1 MVRVLDHAGLFLRD
15 AERSSGP
22 AGGAAPTVEPRA
34 EAGQYLGHI
43 SHQVIIDLV
52 VFNQYRR
59 QHGDKAAQATALG
72 HAISYRFKRDGRGW
86 RVFSTTRLMDVPVV
100 TDQCL
105 GAIAVDLNADHLAVA
120 ETDASG
126 NYLPAWR
133 VPLVTYGKSSRQAE
147 ALVGDAVAGVVEYA
161 RESGETRG
169 RRGCN
174 APGRGS
180 TGWR

>member
-1 MVRVLDHAGLFLRD
+1 MTRIPLPDCLAGEHGKYRVMPGVRFAYGHEQVLAALQSN
-15 AERSSGP
+15 AEY
-22 AGGAAPTVEPRA
+22 A
-34 EAGQYLGHI
+34 
-43 SHQVIIDLV
+43 
-52 VFNQYRR
+52 QYRR
-59 QHGDKAAQATALG
+59 EHGEQEARASCLG
-72 HAISYRFKRDGRGW
+72 QAISYRFEHDAKGW
-86 RVFSTTRLMDVPVV
+86 RVFAPTRMMEVPVV

-105 GAIAVDLNADHLAVA
+105 GAIGVDLNADHLAVA

-126 NYLPAWR
+126 NYVNAWR
-133 VPLVTYGKSSRQAE
+133 DPLVTYGSSTRQAE
-147 ALVGDAVAGVVEYA
+147 ALVGDAVAGVVRYA

>member
-1 MVRVLDHAGLFLRD
+1 M
-15 AERSSGP
+15 
-22 AGGAAPTVEPRA
+22 
-34 EAGQYLGHI
+34 
-43 SHQVIIDLV
+43 
-52 VFNQYRR
+52 
-59 QHGDKAAQATALG
+59 QAIG
-72 HAISYRFKRDGRGW
+72 
-86 RVFSTTRLMDVPVV
+86 
-100 TDQCL
+100 
-105 GAIAVDLNADHLAVA
+105 VDLNADHLAVA
-120 ETDASG
+120 ATDASG
-126 NYLPAWR
+126 NYLRAWL